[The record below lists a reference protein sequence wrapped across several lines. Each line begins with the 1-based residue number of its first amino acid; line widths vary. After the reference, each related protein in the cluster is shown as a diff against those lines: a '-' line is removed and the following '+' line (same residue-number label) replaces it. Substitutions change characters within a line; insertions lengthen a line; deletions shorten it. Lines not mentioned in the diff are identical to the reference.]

1 MGTPGP
7 KPAPTASKK
16 LAGTR
21 KDRINAAEPIIPQG
35 LPVAPASLP
44 PDAAEH
50 WSTIVSIFAELH
62 ILSPS
67 DGPALSLYCVTYA
80 TWLEASKTLAREKVL
95 VKTPSGIIRAHPAL
109 KIQQESARDLLRILA
124 EFGGTPSSRSRLRI
138 SNESKQVDPLD
149 EFL

>member
-1 MGTPGP
+1 MAAPGP
-7 KPAPTASKK
+7 KPAPTASKR

-21 KDRINAAEPIIPQG
+21 KDRINTAEPVISEG
-35 LPVAPASLP
+35 LPVAPDSLH
-44 PDAAEH
+44 PDAAKH
-50 WSTIVSIFAELH
+50 WSTVVAIFAEME

-67 DGPALSLYCVTYA
+67 DGPALELYCSTYG
-80 TWLEASKTLAREKVL
+80 TWLEATKTLAKEKL
-95 VKTPSGIIRAHPAL
+95 LIKTPSGILRAHPAL

-138 SNESKQVDPLD
+138 VKETKQVDPLD